1 VSKSSAHRVTVILDD
16 DPTGTQTVH
25 GIPVLTVWGYDEIVD
40 QLARDT
46 NAFFIL
52 TNSRALPPDQAY
64 ALILEICS
72 NLKRASS
79 ATGRQIGIMLR
90 SDSTLRGHFP
100 LEAYAAEKVFGV
112 FDKWILCPFFEEGGR
127 ITMNDIHYIRSGGTD
142 TPVGRTEFALDHS
155 FGYKS
160 SDLREWIEEK
170 SAGKIKKES
179 VGSLSV
185 GADNNP
191 EPIISQLLSAGKF
204 WVANTASMKEM
215 KTLTKAFKAVEDS
228 GTTIL
233 YRTAASLVQAYLGID
248 KKDLL
253 SSSQLRNATS
263 EAKTHGGVVV
273 IGSYVDKTTVQL
285 KHLLELPELNFIELN
300 IESKTFDEPALLAGM
315 AKRMNDSLASGIT
328 TVLYTSRK
336 KILAE
341 TFQENFILANRISQ
355 ALVEIIKRVDVTPD
369 FFIAKGGITSSD
381 IASKG
386 LGVKKA
392 EIIGQARPGIPVW
405 LTGKECRFP
414 GLPYIVFP
422 GNVGEA
428 ETLKELVLQ
437 ILDDKAAEK

>member
-1 VSKSSAHRVTVILDD
+1 VSNSNIHRVTVILDD

-25 GIPVLTVWGYDEIVD
+25 GIPVLTVWGYEEIAD
-40 QLARDT
+40 QLERDT

-52 TNSRALPPDQAY
+52 TNSRAVPPDQAY
-64 ALILEICS
+64 QLILEICN

-79 ATGRQIGIMLR
+79 ATGRPVGIMLR

-100 LEAYAAEKVFGV
+100 LEAYAAEEVFGA
-112 FDKWILCPFFEEGGR
+112 FDKWVLCPFFEEGGR
-127 ITMNDIHYIRSGGTD
+127 ITVNDIHYIRSGGTD
-142 TPVGRTEFALDHS
+142 TPVGQTEFARDHS

-160 SDLREWIEEK
+160 SNLRNWIEEK
-170 SAGKIKKES
+170 SEGKIKKES

-191 EPIISQLLSAGKF
+191 EPIISQMSSAGKF
-204 WVANTASMKEM
+204 WVANTSSMKEM
-215 KTLTKAFKAVEDS
+215 KTLTKAFRAVEDS

-233 YRTAASLVQAYLGID
+233 YRTAASLVQAYLGIE

-253 SSSQLRNATS
+253 TSLQLRNATP
-263 EAKTHGGVVV
+263 EAKTHGGVVI

-285 KHLLELPELNFIELN
+285 KHLQELTELTFLELEIEQ
-300 IESKTFDEPALLAGM
+300 KFFDEPTALAGI

-336 KILAE
+336 KILAD
-341 TFQENFILANRISQ
+341 TFQENFKLANRISQ
-355 ALVEIIKRVDVTPD
+355 ALVDVIKRVDITPD

-405 LTGKECRFP
+405 LTGVECRFP